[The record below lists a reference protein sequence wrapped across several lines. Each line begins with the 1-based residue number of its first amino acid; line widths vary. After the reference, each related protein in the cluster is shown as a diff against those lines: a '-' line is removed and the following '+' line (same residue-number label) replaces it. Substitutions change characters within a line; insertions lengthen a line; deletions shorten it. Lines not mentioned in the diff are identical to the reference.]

1 MRRGVGP
8 PARWIL
14 DRKIMGDLCY
24 TLSFFLLILLFL
36 DEQFLAINNIHTS
49 LRDTLYATA
58 LQVVD
63 RYCWCGLESV

>member
-1 MRRGVGP
+1 
-8 PARWIL
+8 
-14 DRKIMGDLCY
+14 MGDLCY

-63 RYCWCGLESV
+63 RYCWSGLESV